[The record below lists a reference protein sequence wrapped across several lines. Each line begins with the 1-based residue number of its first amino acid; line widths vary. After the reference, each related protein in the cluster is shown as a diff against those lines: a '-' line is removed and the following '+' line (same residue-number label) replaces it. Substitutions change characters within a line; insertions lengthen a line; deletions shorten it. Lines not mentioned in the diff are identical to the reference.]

1 MAIVRIYTGSDGKS
15 HMEELDLASNPDLT
29 TLHDAQ
35 GILFRTSEVGSFS
48 DFHNAPRRQYVITLS
63 GGMEIGLADGT
74 VRSFGPGDVL
84 VAEDVT
90 GQGHTTRMIGDE
102 PRVSATI
109 PLPEA

>member
-1 MAIVRIYTGSDGKS
+1 MAIVRIYTGSDDKS
-15 HMEELDLASNPDLT
+15 HMEVLDLASHTELT
-29 TLHDAQ
+29 SLHDVQ
-35 GILFRTSEVGSFS
+35 GIQFRASEVGSFM

-84 VAEDVT
+84 LAEDLT
-90 GQGHTTRMIGDE
+90 GQGHTTRMLGDQ
-102 PRVSATI
+102 PRLSATI